1 MINGEIGSVTL
12 SLVQQLC
19 MTSRL
24 RASNHTRQPLL
35 GSLEGAK
42 APFRVLPQLAI
53 ESTTGSA
60 RSAWN
65 KTVSPRPCFF
75 LSNTNH
81 DLKQKLS
88 TSSHP
93 THLLTTNIITNN
105 RPPTAH
111 ARPSSSMFHGS
122 NTRLNAAG
130 LAPEH
135 SKLLPERQPKD
146 DEADILNALHEVSSV
161 PYPPVDRERLDD

>member
-1 MINGEIGSVTL
+1 MFRWMRMGMGRHWMLERRSQRGSEERADELVAL

-60 RSAWN
+60 R
-65 KTVSPRPCFF
+65 
-75 LSNTNH
+75 LS
-81 DLKQKLS
+81 L
-88 TSSHP
+88 
-93 THLLTTNIITNN
+93 
-105 RPPTAH
+105 
-111 ARPSSSMFHGS
+111 
-122 NTRLNAAG
+122 
-130 LAPEH
+130 E
-135 SKLLPERQPKD
+135 
-146 DEADILNALHEVSSV
+146 
-161 PYPPVDRERLDD
+161 